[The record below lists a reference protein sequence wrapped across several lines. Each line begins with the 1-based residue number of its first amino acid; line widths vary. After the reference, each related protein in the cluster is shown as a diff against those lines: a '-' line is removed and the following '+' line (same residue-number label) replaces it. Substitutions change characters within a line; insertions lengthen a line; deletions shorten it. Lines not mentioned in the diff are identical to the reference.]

1 MAARAQRRS
10 SAGAHLRA
18 RAEAKVIWAHT
29 GFSVATERVA
39 ALMKQHAGL
48 MGELSYRNDIT
59 DGGKLSKQWR
69 ALFTAYPDRFLLGSD
84 CWVAE
89 RWAQYGEIMDYYQ
102 RWLAELPRDVGGEDC
117 AWQRRAHVRI
127 VEPVKGWHTTN
138 PPDTMLSGAG
148 DNNPFC
154 QSRQSNKG
162 IIMVGNAVWFEIPS
176 SNFERA
182 VKFYEA
188 VFQVTLR
195 RENIGGD
202 LAVFPGGEDSVNGA
216 VVSQEGYVP
225 AANGAVV
232 YLNTGDNL
240 QPYLDRVVPMA
251 ARSSCRRRQHLPPG
265 MGHYAHFG
273 DTEGNRVGLF
283 SQN

>member
-1 MAARAQRRS
+1 
-10 SAGAHLRA
+10 
-18 RAEAKVIWAHT
+18 
-29 GFSVATERVA
+29 
-39 ALMKQHAGL
+39 
-48 MGELSYRNDIT
+48 
-59 DGGKLSKQWR
+59 
-69 ALFTAYPDRFLLGSD
+69 
-84 CWVAE
+84 
-89 RWAQYGEIMDYYQ
+89 
-102 RWLAELPRDVGGEDC
+102 
-117 AWQRRAHVRI
+117 
-127 VEPVKGWHTTN
+127 
-138 PPDTMLSGAG
+138 
-148 DNNPFC
+148 
-154 QSRQSNKG
+154 
-162 IIMVGNAVWFEIPS
+162 MVGNAVWFEIPS

-240 QPYLDRVVPMA
+240 QPYLDRVVSNGGTVIVPQTA
-251 ARSSCRRRQHLPPG
+251 LPPG